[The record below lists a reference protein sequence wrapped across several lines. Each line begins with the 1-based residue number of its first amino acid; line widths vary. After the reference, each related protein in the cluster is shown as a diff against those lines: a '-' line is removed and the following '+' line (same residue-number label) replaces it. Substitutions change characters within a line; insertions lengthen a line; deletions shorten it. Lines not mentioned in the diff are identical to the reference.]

1 MLTLWRPFNPFSDL
15 ERLHREL
22 ARTGES
28 HGFDGEGVSFTPAV
42 DIVEKEDKVLL
53 TADLPGV
60 HQDDIDVKVHD
71 GVLVLSGKREQSH
84 REEKDGYVYSER
96 SYGSFLRQ
104 FRLGDNVDPERIDA
118 RFKDG
123 VLTVEIPMKV
133 EAAPRQIPVK
143 TE

>member
-15 ERLHREL
+15 DRLHREL
-22 ARTGES
+22 SRTAGKL
-28 HGFDGEGVSFTPAV
+28 GFDGEGVSFTPAV
-42 DIVEKEDKVLL
+42 DIVEREDRVLL

-60 HQDDIDVKVHD
+60 KQDDIEAKVHD

-84 REEKDGYVYSER
+84 REETDGYVYSER
-96 SYGSFLRQ
+96 TYGSFMRQ
-104 FRLGDNVDPERIDA
+104 FRLGDNVDPEGINA

-123 VLTVEIPMKV
+123 VLTVEIPMKA

-143 TE
+143 TA